1 MIRLTPDQYDRLTT
15 ALGEAFDLPGLDQ
28 LLQFRLGRGLAWESG
43 GKSGKEV
50 VRNLI
55 GTAQRDRWLHELIQA
70 AVAQNATF
78 ALQQLAKEL
87 QPAIRAETR
96 DHFNVTFVDNNLALV
111 NRTELRKFLKQLA
124 DIQPTGGRILVV
136 NGPPASGK
144 SYSIELISY
153 LNGALRNFNFVLI
166 DLQKMSGEI
175 RPKHIAESIVSQ
187 MSLEPTVVPNEDQ
200 EQDSRWVQL
209 FCNRLQAA
217 LRNAAEPWWI
227 VIDGFNHARLSPAI
241 NDLVKELSGR
251 IRLTLREHRLV
262 LLSYPERLSPEVER
276 VALRETLTPIS
287 QQDLIS
293 FFGQVYYDSNQTYF
307 PKDIAERIG
316 EVFRAVDPAS
326 PQYMEKL
333 STEVVKVANS
343 ITA

>member
-1 MIRLTPDQYDRLTT
+1 MIRLTPDQYERLTD
-15 ALGEAFDLPGLDQ
+15 ALGEAFDLAGLDQ
-28 LLQFRLGRGLAWESG
+28 LLEFRLGKKLYWESG
-43 GKSGKEV
+43 GTSGKEMV
-50 VRNLI
+50 YKLI
-55 GTAQRDRWLHELIQA
+55 GTAQRDRWLHKLIEA
-70 AVAQNATF
+70 AVSKNRTP
-78 ALQQLAKEL
+78 ALEQIANEL
-87 QPAIRAETR
+87 QPAIRAATR

-136 NGPPASGK
+136 NGPPSSGK
-144 SYSIELISY
+144 TYSIELISY
-153 LNGALRNFNFVLI
+153 LNRALRNFNFVLI
-166 DLQKMSGEI
+166 DLQKMPGEI

-187 MSLEPTVVPNEDQ
+187 MSLERTVVPDEDQ
-200 EQDSRWVQL
+200 EQDSRWNLL
-209 FCNRLQAA
+209 FCNYLQAA

-227 VIDGFNHARLSPAI
+227 VIDGFNHARLSPAV

-262 LLSYPERLSPEVER
+262 LLSYPESLSPEVER
-276 VALRETLTPIS
+276 VALRETLTHIS

-293 FFGQVYYDSNQTYF
+293 FFGQVYFESNQTYF